1 MDQDGRA
8 GGFTLPEFLAC
19 LVILGL
25 LATLAT
31 PSFMQLR
38 QDAERT
44 AIVNGFLHT
53 VYLARS
59 EAIKRSG
66 VVSLCKSLDGER
78 CANRAPDWNHGWILF
93 ANGDRDDLPERD
105 VGEELIARGAGWA
118 NGTVTSNR
126 LAFTFRPV
134 AQTSVNGT
142 FVFCDRRGPAAAR
155 AIIISHT
162 GRPRVSQRDADN
174 RPLRCPGG
182 SP

>member
-1 MDQDGRA
+1 VDQDGRA
-8 GGFTLPEFLAC
+8 RGFTLPELLSC
-19 LVILGL
+19 VVILGL

-31 PSFMQLR
+31 PSFIQFR

-53 VYLARS
+53 IYLARA
-59 EAIKRSG
+59 EAIKRSA

-78 CANRAPDWNHGWILF
+78 CANRASDWNHGWILF
-93 ANGDRDDLPERD
+93 VNGDRDDLPERD
-105 VGEELIARGAGWA
+105 PGEAVIARGNGWA
-118 NGTVTSNR
+118 NGSVTSNR
-126 LAFTFRPV
+126 LAYTFRPV
-134 AQTSVNGT
+134 TQTSVNGT
-142 FVFCDRRGPAAAR
+142 FLFCDRRGSAAAR

-162 GRPRVSQRDADN
+162 GRPRVAQRDADN